1 MKFRVIIMAILLAL
15 LPLNVFATIAS
26 GNQIYNGIDV
36 SNWQGFIDYNG
47 VKNDEIQ
54 IVYIKATQGVN
65 IVDSY
70 FRINYNNAKA
80 NGLKVGFYHFLTA
93 RTVEQ
98 ARSQAEFFSSV
109 ISNTNPDCKL
119 AMDFEVFGNLTVAEI
134 NNISKAFLDR
144 VKEITGKEVVIYSDE
159 YAARNI
165 FSIELADEYPLWIA
179 QYGVSS
185 PSETNWEYW
194 EGFQYTSRGEV
205 SGIRGFVD
213 RDRFTDEILLADIST
228 ISQTGNSENYSQDT
242 SYIVKNRRYFK

>member
-1 MKFRVIIMAILLAL
+1 MVIMLAL
-15 LPLNVFATIAS
+15 LPLNVFATVAS
-26 GNQIYNGIDV
+26 GNQIYDGIDV
-36 SNWQGFIDYNG
+36 SNWQGYIDYSK
-47 VKNDEIQ
+47 VKNDGIK
-54 IVYIKATQGVN
+54 IVYIKSSQGEN
-65 IVDSY
+65 IVDSH

-93 RTVEQ
+93 KNVEE
-98 ARSQAEFFSSV
+98 AIRQAEFFSSV

-119 AMDFEVFGNLTVAEI
+119 AMDFEVFGNLTVSEI

-165 FSIELADEYPLWIA
+165 FREELAQNYPLWIA
-179 QYGVSS
+179 QYGVEA

-194 EGFQYTSRGEV
+194 EGFQYTSTGKI

-213 RDRFTDEILLADIST
+213 RDKFTDEILFDEVSQIK
-228 ISQTGNSENYSQDT
+228 QTGNPENYNQDT
-242 SYIVKNRRYFK
+242 SYVVKVRRYFK

>member
-1 MKFRVIIMAILLAL
+1 MKFKVFIMVMLIAL
-15 LPLNVFATIAS
+15 LPLNAFAIIAS
-26 GNQIYNGIDV
+26 GNQIYDGIDV
-36 SNWQGFIDYNG
+36 SNWQGTIDYNQ
-47 VKNDEIQ
+47 VKNDGIQ
-54 IVYIKATQGVN
+54 VVYIKATQGVN
-65 IVDSY
+65 IVDSH

-93 RTVEQ
+93 RTVEE
-98 ARSQAEFFSSV
+98 AIRQAEFFASV

-134 NNISKAFLDR
+134 NNISKAFLAR

-179 QYGVSS
+179 QYGVTS
-185 PSETNWEYW
+185 PGETNWEYW

-213 RDRFTDEILLADIST
+213 RDKFTNEILLEDTSQIK
-228 ISQTGNSENYSQDT
+228 QTGNSENYSQDT
-242 SYIVKNRRYFK
+242 SYIVESRRYFK